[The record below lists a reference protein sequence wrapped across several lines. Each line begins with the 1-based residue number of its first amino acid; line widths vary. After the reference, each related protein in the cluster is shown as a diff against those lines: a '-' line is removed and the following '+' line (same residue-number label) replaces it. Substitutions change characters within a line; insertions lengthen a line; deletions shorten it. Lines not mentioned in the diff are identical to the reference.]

1 MEKKSYQALK
11 SICEKRKSVRLF
23 SDKPVSKDSIEKIK
37 KIAYTSPYTSGK
49 KNWEIIVVE
58 NKEFIQ
64 TIAQIVKKHSDK
76 IEKKIR
82 EDFREGYLEYAKSF
96 TVFKTAPVLFILTFR
111 VPYAL
116 SLMFNEGDKFISE
129 WERDNYVKSISCVA
143 MHVILA
149 AESLGLGSCYMT
161 GPLIAE
167 KQIIELS
174 GINKEKRIGAIIPV
188 GYPKE

>member
-1 MEKKSYQALK
+1 MEQNDYQILK

-37 KIAYTSPYTSGK
+37 NIAYTSPYTSGK

-58 NKEFIQ
+58 NKESIR
-64 TIAQIVKKHSDK
+64 TIAQIVKKHSDE

-82 EDFREGYLEYAKSF
+82 EDFREGYGEYAKSF
-96 TVFKTAPVLFILTFR
+96 TVFETAPVLFILTFR

-116 SLMFNEGDKFISE
+116 SLMFDEEDEFISE

-167 KQIIELS
+167 EQIIEFAC
-174 GINKEKRIGAIIPV
+174 INKAKRIGAIIPI

>member
-1 MEKKSYQALK
+1 MKNKSYQELK

-23 SDKPVSKDSIEKIK
+23 SDKPVHKDAIEMIK

-58 NKEFIQ
+58 NKESIKS
-64 TIAQIVKKHSDK
+64 IAQIVKKHSHE

-82 EDFREGYLEYAKSF
+82 EDFREVYSEYAKNF
-96 TVFKTAPVLFILTFR
+96 IAFETAPVLFIPVFR
-111 VPYAL
+111 APYAL
-116 SLMFNEGDKFISE
+116 SFMFYEKNKFISE

-143 MHVILA
+143 MLVLLA
-149 AESLGLGSCYMT
+149 AESLGFGSCYMT

-167 KQIIELS
+167 EQLIEFLS
-174 GINKEKRIGAIIPV
+174 INKGRRIGAIIPI